1 MAKKLPS
8 FEYSPKQTSEVL
20 VGFNNDMAE
29 QTVSGGKTTTSFTG
43 NDDNGSSQIK
53 GLASQPSIRSRG
65 EELAKLYANWAA
77 ASGGIPVPLIDIAII
92 TGVQVRLVASLA
104 DLYGVSIS
112 KHRARLALLSITGGG
127 TAVAAGGVAK
137 IALPGTISIVG
148 SASKS
153 AIGFGTVLGS
163 IAIGAFAYSSTIL
176 LGRLFMDAFEK
187 SISFSKTEV
196 DNMAEQ
202 YSKEINSTIR
212 TSES

>member
-20 VGFNNDMAE
+20 VGFNNDMGE

-148 SASKS
+148 SATKS

-212 TSES
+212 TSKS

>member
-20 VGFNNDMAE
+20 VGFNNDMGE

>member
-1 MAKKLPS
+1 MVKKLPS

-29 QTVSGGKTTTSFTG
+29 QTASGEKTTTSFTG
-43 NDDNGSSQIK
+43 NDDYSSSQIK
-53 GLASQPSIRSRG
+53 GLAPQPSIRSRG

-77 ASGGIPVPLIDIAII
+77 ASGGIPVPLIDLAII

-127 TAVAAGGVAK
+127 TAVAAAGVAK
-137 IALPGTISIVG
+137 VALPGTLSIVG

-176 LGRLFMDAFEK
+176 IGRLFMDAFEK

>member
-29 QTVSGGKTTTSFTG
+29 QTVSGEKTTTSFTG
-43 NDDNGSSQIK
+43 NDDNSSSQIK

-77 ASGGIPVPLIDIAII
+77 ASGGIPVPLIDMAII
-92 TGVQVRLVASLA
+92 TGVQVRFVASLA

-127 TAVAAGGVAK
+127 TAVVAGGVAK
-137 IALPGTISIVG
+137 IALPGTMSIVG

-176 LGRLFMDAFEK
+176 IGRLFMDAFEK

>member
-29 QTVSGGKTTTSFTG
+29 QTVSGEKTTTSFTG

-77 ASGGIPVPLIDIAII
+77 ASGGIPVPLIDMAII

-137 IALPGTISIVG
+137 IALPGTISLVG

-176 LGRLFMDAFEK
+176 IGRLFMDAFEK
-187 SISFSKTEV
+187 SISFTKTEV
-196 DNMAEQ
+196 DNIAEK
-202 YSKEINSTIR
+202 YSEEI
-212 TSES
+212 TSIM